1 MADKKTKKQKKQFI
15 NKNAVEALQD
25 VGGGIATAVKNDVAK
40 GMMTDLW
47 DQFLGADKY
56 KQSTKES
63 GDLQEGEELNLS
75 AKKDQKEEPAEKT
88 LPGLDYQREILHGE
102 RRVIEENKQAIE
114 VKIQEIIIE
123 IKKLTAQSKELQA
136 QFKEITVEILPV
148 NPGQYHLNFFEW
160 MILTIRQARM
170 KVEDSASWL
179 ALFTSKKGKK
189 EYWAMFKKHG
199 TTFGLSNERVV
210 ATQTG

>member
-1 MADKKTKKQKKQFI
+1 MTDKKQKKQTKQFI
-15 NKNAVEALQD
+15 NKNAVEALQEL
-25 VGGGIATAVKNDVAK
+25 GTGIATTVKNDVAK

-47 DQFLGADKY
+47 DQFLGVDKY
-56 KQSTKES
+56 KKSAKES
-63 GDLQEGEELNLS
+63 GDLQEGQELNLN
-75 AKKDQKEEPAEKT
+75 AKKNKKEETAEIA
-88 LPGLDYQREILHGE
+88 LPGLDYQREILYGE
-102 RRVIEENKQAIE
+102 KRVIKENRQVIE

-136 QFKEITVEILPV
+136 QFKEITVEMLPV

-160 MILTIRQARM
+160 MISVIRQARM
-170 KVEDSASWL
+170 KVEDSSAWL
-179 ALFTSKKGKK
+179 SLFASKKGKK